1 MRWSHVSPRAASP
14 TNRQLP
20 LSLLP
25 PLLLKSPSFR
35 NPRAGADAAT
45 RRLTTR
51 RPENRRAIPR
61 PRHSSSAS
69 RRSLEGCAASARPE
83 ARPPGAGLRIAAAS
97 QTCNDF
103 YRGTRSLNR
112 DHGPL
117 AWPCDFS
124 GAPPCRNALQDV
136 GGHRPHCG
144 CIRHCTRPNDN
155 ADDGGGGGQRD
166 TKDNRLPAARRLITR
181 RWAAP
186 SARQSQRLLYL

>member
-124 GAPPCRNALQDV
+124 GAPPCRNVSRMLGAIALTGGASGTVRGQTTMLMTVEEV
-136 GGHRPHCG
+136 GSVTRKTIAYRP
-144 CIRHCTRPNDN
+144 P
-155 ADDGGGGGQRD
+155 GG
-166 TKDNRLPAARRLITR
+166 
-181 RWAAP
+181 
-186 SARQSQRLLYL
+186 